1 MSTPRRLAIGRGA
14 SRAGAAAL
22 VHAAAFRLSVPSHGA
37 DVARREPGPAVQ
49 MWQGMSPVAVQVWP
63 GVSVA
68 GSAFCIDSA
77 SR

>member
-1 MSTPRRLAIGRGA
+1 MGTPRRLAIGRGLERGRGSA
-14 SRAGAAAL
+14 CAR
-22 VHAAAFRLSVPSHGA
+22 AAFRLSVRSHGA

-63 GVSVA
+63 GVRMA